1 MTDTR
6 KEFEEWFLS
15 QYGVHFKY
23 AELQF
28 DHAPETNFAW
38 QACQSL
44 NDKRIQQL
52 LAVIEVQREA
62 LLSLDIIEHDGGI
75 GVGLVDCVMR
85 SDVESA
91 IAIKPEN
98 VELVEVA
105 TFVEDKMM
113 PVSFNAG
120 MWDFIESPPEGYA
133 LGSKLYTIKTK
144 A

>member
-38 QACQSL
+38 KACQSL

-52 LAVIEVQREA
+52 LAVIAKKDEA
-62 LLSLDIIEHDGGI
+62 LKLSAAVFSGEI
-75 GVGLVDCVMR
+75 
-85 SDVESA
+85 SDKSGMIKSLEILRDSLS
-91 IAIKPEN
+91 IKPEN
-98 VELVEVA
+98 VELVEVGG
-105 TFVEDKMM
+105 FVMHEDKLGTRYPSSQM
-113 PVSFNAG
+113 SYNYDEFEIG
-120 MWDFIESPPEGYA
+120 A
-133 LGSKLYTIKTK
+133 LNKLYTIKQK
-144 A
+144 